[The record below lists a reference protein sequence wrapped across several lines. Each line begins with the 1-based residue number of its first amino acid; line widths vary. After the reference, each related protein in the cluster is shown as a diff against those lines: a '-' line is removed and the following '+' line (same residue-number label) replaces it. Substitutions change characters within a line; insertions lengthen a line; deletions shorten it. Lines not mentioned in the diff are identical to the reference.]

1 MLVIIMTLYIIFLI
15 FIYIIMGSL
24 YNFDHFPPILMPS
37 ISNFGNHKSDLFFN
51 DFCYFLRFHI

>member
-51 DFCYFLRFHI
+51 NFVNF